1 MTYRKQS
8 WRKKKLELEKQN
20 KVNKSFNTF
29 LVLVEKMFFIISDD
43 VPKEISENVQREAEL
58 EVVDDDK

>member
-8 WRKKKLELEKQN
+8 WRNKKLELEKQN